1 MDSSSLNSL
10 LTSSPSEQAVAK
22 LAEALLSSET
32 GRQAVKRANAK
43 IEYEKRAE
51 YRKEWQRNYNKR
63 KREEK
68 NAKKE
73 S

>member
-32 GRQAVKRANAK
+32 GRKAAIRAYSRIN
-43 IEYEKRAE
+43 YERHRE
-51 YRKEWQRNYNKR
+51 YRVKWQAKYDKE
-63 KREEK
+63 
-68 NAKKE
+68 KKGKK
-73 S
+73 